1 MFAGRHTADHLSG
14 RVHGSVGPDQSFET
28 SEVRYESDKE
38 RLWTDQPVSV
48 KRSRL
53 ILKGD
58 GMEIDLG
65 SRTLKISGR
74 VHTHLAGDQ

>member
-1 MFAGRHTADHLSG
+1 VDLDRDDFVLSG
-14 RVHGSVGPDQSFET
+14 RVYGSVGPDQSFET
-28 SEVRYESDKE
+28 SEVRYESQKA

-58 GMEIDLG
+58 GMEIDLA